1 MQDFISLIIYLIGIV
16 FLLGFFAIIAISMW
30 RVVKSLLNNPDAF
43 KDIWNDKKSNNNSQY
58 TDYEDLK

>member
-43 KDIWNDKKSNNNSQY
+43 KDIWNDKKSNNSQY
-58 TDYEDLK
+58 TNYEDLK